1 MYIIT
6 APLGKICLFGGSGG
20 AAESRWD
27 AARWCSFGAG
37 NENAVVED
45 EQAATEMRNE
55 KIGIDKMIFF

>member
-6 APLGKICLFGGSGG
+6 APLGKMCLFG
-20 AAESRWD
+20 AAGSRWD